1 LNDLRLQRIQSLQF
15 TDKAAAE
22 QLLLAFIRELFP
34 KLAAIRVEL
43 RPQAVSLNSFNG
55 YLTLA
60 DGRRLFFKTHVEPNS
75 VIGEYYNA
83 QMLAEVGYPVITP
96 LYASTEYGKQLL
108 IYDVINA
115 PSLFDMAYALE
126 RSERHDLGALTAA
139 QHMADTQL
147 FEIYRATLRPI
158 TAAENAQAPV
168 HQLFYHRLTGGRYAE
183 FYLNKPFE
191 LPNGSLDWQALLR
204 RRWIIN
210 GKAYPQT
217 LGALIERA
225 KRALEPDQPAWS
237 IVGHGDAHNGNVFF
251 TAGGLRY
258 FDPAFGGRHHP
269 LLDLAKPLFHNVL
282 ATWMYHPREVAAHLQ
297 ISYHDDG
304 ETLHVQHNYTPSAV
318 RQMFRISKTE
328 RVLQP
333 IWQELTRRGESP
345 ETLTAL
351 LQSALLCCPLLTLNL
366 ADRNRFPPQIG
377 LLGLALCVTVA
388 SEPVVQAQPE

>member
-1 LNDLRLQRIQSLQF
+1 MNDLRLQRIQALQF

-22 QLLLAFIRELFP
+22 QLLLSFVRELFP
-34 KLAAIRVEL
+34 KLAAIRAEL

-83 QMLAEVGYPVITP
+83 QTLAEVGYPVIAP
-96 LYASTEYGKQLL
+96 LYASTEYGKQFL

-115 PSLFDMAYALE
+115 PSVFEVAYALE
-126 RSERHDLGALTAA
+126 HGERTDLGALTAA
-139 QHMADTQL
+139 QHAADARL
-147 FEIYRATLRPI
+147 LEIYRATLRPI
-158 TAAENAQAPV
+158 TAAENANAPV

-183 FYLNKPFE
+183 FYLNKPFQ
-191 LPNGSLDWQALLR
+191 LPNGYLDWEDLLQ

-210 GKAYPQT
+210 GKAYPHT
-217 LGALIERA
+217 LGTLIERA

-251 TAGGLRY
+251 TAAGLRY

-282 ATWMYHPREVAAHLQ
+282 ATWMYHPQEVAAQLQ

-304 ETLHVQHNYTPSAV
+304 TTLHVQHNYAPSAV
-318 RQMFRISKTE
+318 RQMFRASKVE
-328 RVLQP
+328 RVLEP
-333 IWQELTRRGESP
+333 IWLELTRRGESP
-345 ETLTAL
+345 QLLTEL

-366 ADRNRFPPQIG
+366 ADRGRFPPEIG
-377 LLGLALCVTVA
+377 LLGLVLCVVVG
-388 SEPVVQAQPE
+388 SEPVF

>member
-1 LNDLRLQRIQSLQF
+1 VNDLRLQRIQSLQF

-22 QLLLAFIRELFP
+22 QLLLTFVRELFP

-83 QMLAEVGYPVITP
+83 QLLAEVGYPVIAP
-96 LYASTEYGKQLL
+96 LYASTEYGKQFL
-108 IYDVINA
+108 IYDLINA
-115 PSLFDMAYALE
+115 PSVFDVAYALD
-126 RSERHDLGALTAA
+126 RGQRNDLGALTAA
-139 QHMADTQL
+139 QNAADRQL
-147 FEIYRATLRPI
+147 FEIYCATLRPI
-158 TAAENAQAPV
+158 TAPENADAPI

-183 FYLNKPFE
+183 FYVGKPFV
-191 LPNGSLDWQALLR
+191 LPQGRLDWEALLA

-210 GKAYPQT
+210 GKAYPHT
-217 LGALIERA
+217 LNALIERA
-225 KRALEPDQPAWS
+225 KRFLDPDQPSWS

-251 TAGGLRY
+251 TSAGLRY

-269 LLDLAKPLFHNVL
+269 LLDLTKPLFHNVL
-282 ATWMYHPREVAAHLQ
+282 ATWMYHPQEVAARLQ
-297 ISYHDDG
+297 ISYSDDG
-304 ETLHVQHNYTPSAV
+304 EQLRVEHNYAPSAV
-318 RQMFRISKTE
+318 RRMFRASKIE
-328 RVLQP
+328 RVLRP
-333 IWQELTRRGESP
+333 IWSELTRRSESP

-366 ADRNRFPPQIG
+366 ADRARFPAEIG
-377 LLGLALCVTVA
+377 LLGLALAVTVGC
-388 SEPVVQAQPE
+388 EPILETS